1 MRQVAEKANGAQ
13 IYADHADWYPVVRK
27 IEHLLGKLEN
37 VTYHEATKEVRGD
50 AVLLAGEL
58 GDKVLAVA
66 EKMPEMLG
74 FSIVAEGLQEE
85 QDGQIIVT
93 EVVRLESVDVVTKP
107 ATVTSLFES
116 IQPKLEAE
124 DDPKDE
130 PDDEPEDDTK
140 DDLEKENEELR
151 AKIKELEAEIED
163 LKADKAASEEKAKE
177 AATAEAF
184 RAAGLDP
191 AQNATLFEF
200 LKNQPAELRSKAI
213 AELQAVTA
221 RAQTGLPAG
230 AQASAIMGGKPVAES
245 TGGSVQESDVDTV
258 VKCFR
263 S

>member
-27 IEHLLGKLEN
+27 VEHLLGKLEN
-37 VTYHEATKEVRGD
+37 VTYHEATREVRGD

-85 QDGQIIVT
+85 QEGQLIVT

-124 DDPKDE
+124 DPDDD
-130 PDDEPEDDTK
+130 PDDEPDEDTK
-140 DDLEKENEELR
+140 EDLEKENEELR
-151 AKIKELEAEIED
+151 AKIEKLEKEIEE
-163 LKADKAASEEKAKE
+163 LKADQAASEAKAKE

-191 AQNATLFEF
+191 AQHATLFEF
-200 LKNQPAELRSKAI
+200 LKHQPVELRSKAI

-221 RAQTGLPAG
+221 RAQTGLPVG

-245 TGGSVQESDVDTV
+245 TGGSVPESDVNTV